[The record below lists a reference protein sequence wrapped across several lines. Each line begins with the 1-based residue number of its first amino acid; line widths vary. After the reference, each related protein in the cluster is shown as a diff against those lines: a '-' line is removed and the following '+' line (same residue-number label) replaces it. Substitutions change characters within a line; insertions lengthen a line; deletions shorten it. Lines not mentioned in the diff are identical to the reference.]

1 MMPTYD
7 DLLDEVQ
14 VLRQRLA
21 ELAEPDAATKL
32 AISLRLTGSEAKVL
46 AILLSRDIATKD
58 AIYTLAF
65 QHDNGDGPVEKIID
79 VFICKIRK
87 KARLGG
93 WPGQITTIWGK
104 GYQMSPEMRTWLNG
118 LMNPQPEAMAA

>member
-21 ELAEPDAATKL
+21 DLTEPDTAAKL
-32 AISLRLTGSEAKVL
+32 AFSLRLTMTEAKVL
-46 AILLSRDIATKD
+46 AILLARDIALKD
-58 AIYTLAF
+58 AIYALAF
-65 QHDNGDGPVEKIID
+65 QHDNGDGPIEKIVD

-93 WPGQITTIWGK
+93 WPGQIVTIWGK
-104 GYQMSPEMRTWLNG
+104 GYQMSPEMRVWLEG
-118 LMNPQPEAMAA
+118 MMNPQPEALAA

>member
-21 ELAEPDAATKL
+21 ELAEPDTAAKL
-32 AISLRLTGSEAKVL
+32 AASLRLSPAEARVL
-46 AILLSRDIATKD
+46 AIILSRDIALKD

-104 GYQMSPEMRTWLNG
+104 GYQMSPEMRTWLEG